1 MQVKWYRNN
10 WRNIKTTEKK
20 QIQNLLSTWLQE
32 THTVLRANPA
42 KVGMR
47 LGFTAMFCE
56 DQQGTHRRSQLPH
69 EASLIHLRFCNG
81 VAVPLAR
88 VFFRKG
94 PSNTNSKLKKCVI
107 PFNSNALCPLSTKAS
122 SRLIK
127 SSNDPQESGQLCWTN
142 RKPLPMPAFPPLI
155 WFEDFNKSA
164 SILKLGDIFVHWRL
178 IASVEEDGPKCCAM
192 CFKAT

>member
-1 MQVKWYRNN
+1 MTSRDPHSFESQPRKSWDA
-10 WRNIKTTEKK
+10 
-20 QIQNLLSTWLQE
+20 TWV
-32 THTVLRANPA
+32 HSDVLRRPTRHPWTEPTPTWGQFDSPQVLRWRSCT
-42 KVGMR
+42 VGE
-47 LGFTAMFCE
+47 C
-56 DQQGTHRRSQLPH
+56 
-69 EASLIHLRFCNG
+69 
-81 VAVPLAR
+81 
-88 VFFRKG
+88 FRQRAIKY
-94 PSNTNSKLKKCVI
+94 TNSKLKKCVI
-107 PFNSNALCPLSTKAS
+107 PFNSIALCPLLTKAS

-127 SSNDPQESGQLCWTN
+127 SSNDPQESGQICWTN